1 MLYTKITKREFM
13 NKKMIYYGI
22 LLGLLAIVAGF
33 GLYNIVSSVNYK
45 NNELTFK
52 VNNEEAYFQA
62 SGDYYYGDTDV
73 PTSTYVGA
81 KYSQD
86 DYYQGVVPSFSVWS
100 LGTSEFKIDD
110 ANPDNNV
117 TTLKYVI
124 SIKNL
129 NTEKSLNINTKNVAV
144 HPYAHFITT
153 IHYESTSFNGVIFSN
168 DPDNSVNKVLY
179 YNLDKT
185 SDADDKY
192 VSIPNQALVSGDT
205 LKITITLT
213 LNTKTKE
220 IRDFD
225 NNITFELSAID
236 AE

>member
-1 MLYTKITKREFM
+1 MLYTKIVKREYM
-13 NKKMIYYGI
+13 NKKMIYYGV
-22 LLGLLAIVAGF
+22 LLGLLVIVAGF
-33 GLYNIVSSVNYK
+33 GVYNIVSGVKYN
-45 NNELTFK
+45 NNELSFK
-52 VNNEEAYFQA
+52 VNNDEAYFQA
-62 SGDYYYGDTDV
+62 SGDYYYGDTDT

-81 KYSQD
+81 KYSQE
-86 DYYQGVVPSFSVWS
+86 DYYQAIVPNFSVWS

-110 ANPDNNV
+110 ENPEGNV

-129 NTEKSLNINTKNVAV
+129 NTEKSLSIDTKNVAV

-153 IHYESTSFNGVIFSN
+153 IHYESNSFNGVIFSN
-168 DPDNSVNKVLY
+168 DPDNSVNKDLY

-185 SDADDKY
+185 SDLDDKY
-192 VSIPNQALVSGDT
+192 VNITNQTLASGDT

-220 IRDFD
+220 IRDFE
-225 NNITFELSAID
+225 NNISFELSAID